1 MQRKRCSRKG
11 EAEMAKDLILYRTKA
26 ACEIRPDAE
35 KGVVWTSFAEG
46 NGGKPVKG
54 QRKYE
59 WENKII
65 LALSPEEVTDLSLA
79 AKMLREG
86 GKQSISFY
94 HDPAKS
100 ERCEG
105 EAKVLSLSPGNG
117 SKALAFLSVK
127 QGERQIAI
135 AMGTGDLWR
144 LETLLPIAVC
154 RLLEWI

>member
-1 MQRKRCSRKG
+1 
-11 EAEMAKDLILYRTKA
+11 MAKDLILYRTKA
-26 ACEIRPDAE
+26 ACEIKPDVEEGIFWIA
-35 KGVVWTSFAEG
+35 FAEG

-54 QRKYE
+54 QRKSD

-65 LALSPEEVTDLSLA
+65 LALSVEEATNLSLG

-86 GKQSISFY
+86 GKQPLSFY

-100 ERCEG
+100 HRCEG
-105 EAKVLSLSPGNG
+105 EAKVLALSPGSG

-127 QGERQIAI
+127 QGDRRIAI
-135 AMGTGDLWR
+135 AMGAGDLWR
-144 LETLLPIAVC
+144 LEKLLPIAVC